1 MIREAGTEEKDAPLT
16 EDGLRQA
23 AAGMQTNGISSEEL
37 EEGELEEEPESVQ
50 TYPKRDSIEDFQVRG
65 QREYPISSMAHV
77 LLGASD
83 HRV

>member
-1 MIREAGTEEKDAPLT
+1 MREAGTEEEDAPLT

-37 EEGELEEEPESVQ
+37 EEGELEEEPGSVQ
-50 TYPKRDSIEDFQVRG
+50 TYPQRDSIEDFQVRG
-65 QREYPISSMAHV
+65 RREYPVASMAHV

-83 HRV
+83 QRV